1 MGFWKFLWFFLIL
14 KTHWSFKKWLGFR
27 KILRGIDLG
36 FQKPHGF
43 LLLTTRKISRDFPGF
58 QVFRLIH
65 HVSCAFPCIPRI
77 FHAMDIPMTTM
88 PFFFTIITFDSWTLP
103 QWYVLCD
110 YFCSQRKIWWQALCC
125 LHYSNGSSIMNAFK
139 FSRKVSFQS
148 FKRLSKRQSSTQIW
162 P

>member
-1 MGFWKFLWFFLIL
+1 M
-14 KTHWSFKKWLGFR
+14 S
-27 KILRGIDLG
+27 
-36 FQKPHGF
+36 
-43 LLLTTRKISRDFPGF
+43 LLNNQVGSNRNSTKLTRCVWRIIQLSSLEMTRKISRDFPGF

-88 PFFFTIITFDSWTLP
+88 PFFFTIIIFDSWTLP

-148 FKRLSKRQSSTQIW
+148 FKRLSKRQSSTEMW